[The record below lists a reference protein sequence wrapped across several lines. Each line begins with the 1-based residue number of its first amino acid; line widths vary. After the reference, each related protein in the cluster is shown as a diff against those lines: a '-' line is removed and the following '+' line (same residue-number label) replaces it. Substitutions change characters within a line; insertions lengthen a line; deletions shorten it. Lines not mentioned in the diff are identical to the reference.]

1 MQETELTINHEAGLH
16 LRPASAFV
24 QKAASYSADVK
35 IRNASKDTSFQNAK
49 SAMGVMML
57 KVSQGDTIIIQAD
70 GDDEQD
76 AISGL
81 TALVESDFE
90 A

>member
-1 MQETELTINHEAGLH
+1 MKEVEITVTHAAGLH
-16 LRPASAFV
+16 LRPASTFV
-24 QKAASYSADVK
+24 QKAASYRADVK
-35 IRNASKDTSFQNAK
+35 IRNVSKESAFQNAK

-57 KVSQGDTIIIQAD
+57 KVSQGDTIAIRAA

-76 AISGL
+76 AIAGL